1 MYYDLYELEIE
12 TMELL
17 TDTFHKDISLRRI
30 SKALICEGHAT
41 FSVALPT
48 NPDCFIEGKLAIV
61 EDTVEF
67 VEVNLESNAKLAEEY
82 VTKLNA
88 WLDAFRAQA
97 FYELKVGTYSWVE
110 FSGFQKRN
118 LKLY

>member
-1 MYYDLYELEIE
+1 MYYDLYKLEIE

-48 NPDCFIEGKLAIV
+48 NPDFFIEGKLAIV

-67 VEVNLESNAKLAEEY
+67 V
-82 VTKLNA
+82 
-88 WLDAFRAQA
+88 
-97 FYELKVGTYSWVE
+97 
-110 FSGFQKRN
+110 
-118 LKLY
+118 

>member
-1 MYYDLYELEIE
+1 
-12 TMELL
+12 MELL

-61 EDTVEF
+61 EDSVEF
-67 VEVNLESNAKLAEEY
+67 VEVNLESNANLAEEY
-82 VTKLNA
+82 VTKLNV

-97 FYELKVGTYSWVE
+97 FYDLEVGTYS
-110 FSGFQKRN
+110 
-118 LKLY
+118 